1 MAGFGTIVTG
11 TLTDG
16 HLTTGEEVE
25 ILPSRLKARIRGL
38 QTHKKKEEIAIPGS
52 RTAINLAGADAEQIQ
67 RGEVVVQPGQ
77 YQITQRLD
85 VQFRLLKEALGPLHH
100 HSEVKF
106 FLGTSETIADIR
118 LLGAEVLNPGET
130 GWLQLDLHQPVV
142 AVRGDRYIL
151 RRPSPPETLGGGTVM
166 DPYPKD
172 RHKRFNGDVVK
183 RLESLLNGT
192 PADVLLQASLALG
205 PAMVKDV
212 VTRSRLEVREAAQ
225 ALEELISTG
234 QLISLEDVAL
244 TVESTGMVVALPQWL
259 ALKETV
265 ETALAVYHQTYP
277 LRHGIPREE
286 LKSRL
291 KLSPRVFNAILHKFA
306 AQSVLV
312 ESAKWAALPDHR
324 VRFSPF
330 QQVKVDRLMEKFVAA
345 SFAPPTIKEC
355 QDEVGEDVFST
366 LLDSG
371 DLVAVSAE
379 VAFRKD
385 DFELM
390 VGKIRL
396 LLEQKGQISL
406 AEVRDMFKTSRRYVQ
421 ALLEYLDSTGMTIR
435 QGDFRRLKR

>member
-1 MAGFGTIVTG
+1 M
-11 TLTDG
+11 
-16 HLTTGEEVE
+16 
-25 ILPSRLKARIRGL
+25 
-38 QTHKKKEEIAIPGS
+38 
-52 RTAINLAGADAEQIQ
+52 
-67 RGEVVVQPGQ
+67 
-77 YQITQRLD
+77 
-85 VQFRLLKEALGPLHH
+85 
-100 HSEVKF
+100 
-106 FLGTSETIADIR
+106 
-118 LLGAEVLNPGET
+118 NPF
-130 GWLQLDLHQPVV
+130 
-142 AVRGDRYIL
+142 
-151 RRPSPPETLGGGTVM
+151 
-166 DPYPKD
+166 PKD
-172 RHKRFNGDVVK
+172 RYKRFDGDVVK
-183 RLESLLNGT
+183 RLESLVNGT
-192 PADVLLQASLALG
+192 PADVLLEASLALG
-205 PAMVKDV
+205 PAMAKDI

-225 ALEELISTG
+225 ALEEMISTG

-244 TVESTGMVVALPQWL
+244 TVESTGMAVALLQWL

-265 ETALAVYHQTYP
+265 VTALAAYHQTYP

-291 KLSPRVFNAILHKFA
+291 KLSPRIFNAILHKFA

-324 VRFSPF
+324 VSFSPF

-355 QDEVGEDVFST
+355 QADVGEDVFST

-371 DLVAVSAE
+371 DLVAVSDE

-421 ALLEYLDSTGMTIR
+421 ALLEYLDSTGMTVR